1 MMSEDTKQAEDAQ
14 ESSIESSNYDI
25 IRKRLETQAGELRE
39 RTDRLNAQR
48 EDLFGGVEMTVVG
61 QERIH
66 TENNCIPQDI
76 VTVGGRL
83 LFGYN
88 VKIGL
93 KTKTEVDDVF
103 SLHAFDKT
111 DDGFKLETLA
121 LDPSGENSEDNFLGD
136 AKFVKDFDE
145 LYNYYK
151 DARLRQLTK
160 LDSRL
165 LAIFQIGSTLEDRR
179 VLRWGLDAVENI
191 EYIDNAGDRDL
202 KPPATHDFKWQAI
215 TREDHVKGKHPHI
228 SILDEVFVE
237 TVGGDLTIK
246 IEDNT
251 EDGKGIY
258 AEPVEDLHQSLGDGE
273 FFYAK
278 IGNLIV
284 IKILP
289 YREDQWRYFVFNTL
303 TQKVERLDAIGQS
316 CIRLPEDQGIVFPGG
331 FVLSNGQS
339 KRFDATVDGLRIHSV
354 NKSANG
360 EDVLYVFYRPKDGS
374 YLLLAYN
381 VIRKDVQNP
390 INCHGYSL
398 FDDGTMIVFRFMGEE
413 PTRIHPMQIWQTP
426 FISDEHAA
434 SQPTDE
440 SLLSNVGNAELV
452 RGVSDAYSLCGMV
465 DDLEPSMPVYEALIT
480 TAQRLLDAY
489 FWIEKDEAG
498 DLASVIAEIISTA
511 ELVIDEFQKVTTLK
525 KRAKESLEEA
535 EKQQRSL
542 FTDVRYHDWNRIER
556 FVEGLD
562 KLRKQRG
569 HLITLK
575 DERYIDVE
583 RLDELEAEVSE
594 RYEGL
599 SQATVD
605 FLLQDQAL
613 KTYQDGLDEI
623 DAKVDN
629 LENTKEAAE
638 LDEKLDGINKGLNL
652 LTEVISG
659 LKVDDPTKRT
669 QILENIGEVLS
680 RQNRA
685 RAVLERNQKELQE
698 KEGKAEFAVQ
708 FQLFSQSVTSAL
720 GMCDT
725 PEACDEQLTRLMV
738 QLEELESRFSS
749 FDGFLAR
756 LSEKRE
762 EVYEVLESRKQS
774 LLEERQRQ
782 ASNISRS
789 ADRILKGVVRRAS
802 SMKSVDDLNAYF
814 AADAMVMK
822 VRDLV
827 TRLRE
832 LDEDVRADDIT
843 TQLKAAK
850 DKAVRQLR
858 DKLDLFEG
866 GDNVIKFGQHRFSVN
881 TRPAE
886 MTMVPHHEGDQTH
899 MALHITGTDFME
911 PVDDVEFNKTK
922 RFWDQH
928 LISETDQVYRGEY
941 LAASILF
948 DAEDGKNDL
957 SVADLQRARQGEK
970 GLKSL
975 IREFMNERY
984 DEGYERGVH
993 DDDTKKILGAF
1004 LSMYA
1009 TAGLLRFTPKARALA
1024 TMFWTFAEQPERRK
1038 NWARRGVSLGRLR
1051 EIFEHGRPLEAL
1063 GDELASE
1070 IQAFAETF
1078 GASASSSRS
1087 SDKRGQDGL
1096 APNDGL
1102 CREAGRYLA
1111 EELVDKNPK
1120 FVESGEAVAL
1130 NEKFIGYLD
1139 QKHTRLDFDEDL
1151 NQLEGKL
1158 SASWELCIAWLDG
1171 FAQSQIDD
1179 DVSHLIPEV
1188 AALILTDK
1196 KLERETASARTHTEV
1211 TDLLGD
1217 HPRID
1222 SGTLELRLDEF
1233 LTRLRA
1239 YADEHVPAYK
1249 EYKRLSREL
1258 LERERKRLRV
1268 DSLEPQVFSGFV
1280 RNQLIDEV
1288 YLPLIGDNLAK
1299 QMGTVGEDSRSD
1311 RSGLLL
1317 LISPPGYGKTTLM
1330 EYIADRLG
1338 VMFMKINAPSLGH
1351 DVVSLDPAEAPN
1363 ATARQE
1369 VEKINQALEMGNNTM
1384 LYLDDIQH
1392 THPEFLQKFIS
1403 LCDATRRIDGVWDG
1417 ETKTYDLRGKRF
1429 SVIMAGNP
1437 YTESG
1442 ERFSIPD
1449 MLANRADT
1457 YNLGDI
1463 LSGKRDAFE
1472 MSYIENALT
1481 SNKVTAPLVTRERD
1495 DIPRFM
1501 KMAQGKQM
1509 PLTDFDHAYSSVEA
1523 GEIVNV
1529 LEKLVQIRDVVL
1541 KVNQQYIES
1550 AGKKDE
1556 YRVEPPFQLQG
1567 SYRNMG
1573 RMTEKVASAMNDS
1586 EVQELIDNHY
1596 NQESQ
1601 TLTTGSEQNLL
1612 KLAELRGNMTK
1623 AQQARWEEIK
1633 REYKRR
1639 KMMGGDDD
1647 PISRVAGPLATLVQ
1661 RLEDVHTALEADTV
1675 GGQLGEIRGVLEKA
1689 VESAADFAKQ
1699 GAAKKQPA
1707 IELPK
1712 PAPKPPAPSAEA
1724 SPAVSEALTEALMSL
1739 QQAKFEV
1746 SVVGDMPTKL
1756 GEVLESQLGLIE
1768 SAILPL
1774 AKFVYR
1780 EADDDKKRDEQ
1791 LEEVMKKLDA
1801 LRGAAVPEGE

>member
-1 MMSEDTKQAEDAQ
+1 MSE
-14 ESSIESSNYDI
+14 ESQKATETQTDQPQVSSSNYDI
-25 IRKRLETQAGELRE
+25 IRKRLEDQARQLRE
-39 RTDRLNAQR
+39 RTDKLNAAR
-48 EDLFGGVEMTVVG
+48 ADLFGGTEMTVIG
-61 QERIH
+61 QERIR

-76 VTVGGRL
+76 VNVGGRM

-88 VKIGL
+88 VHIGL

-103 SLHAFDKT
+103 SLHAFDKS
-111 DDGFKLETLA
+111 DDGFKLESVGQDSDA
-121 LDPSGENSEDNFLGD
+121 NFLSD

-145 LYNYYK
+145 LYAYYK
-151 DARLRQLTK
+151 DARLRQLIK
-160 LDSRL
+160 LEGRL
-165 LAIFQIGSTLEDRR
+165 LGIFQIGSTLEDRR
-179 VLRWGLDAVENI
+179 VLRWGLDAQENV

-202 KPPATHDFKWQAI
+202 KAPDTHDFQWQGV
-215 TREDHVKGKHPHI
+215 TRDDHVKGKHPHI

-251 EDGKGIY
+251 DDGKGIY
-258 AEPVEDLHQSLGDGE
+258 SEPVEDLHQSLGDGE
-273 FFYAK
+273 FFWAK
-278 IGNLIV
+278 IGNLILL
-284 IKILP
+284 KILP
-289 YREDQWRYFVFNTL
+289 YREEAWRYFVYNTL

-316 CIRLPEDQGIVFPGG
+316 CIRLPEDQGVIFPGG

-339 KRFDATVDGLRIHSV
+339 KRFDATVEGLRIHQV
-354 NKSANG
+354 IRSANG
-360 EDVLYVFYRPKDGS
+360 EDVLYVFYHPKEGD

-398 FDDGTMIVFRFMGEE
+398 FDDGTMIVFRFMGDE

-434 SQPTDE
+434 QQPKDD
-440 SLLSNVGNAELV
+440 SLLSNIGNAELV
-452 RGVSDAYSLCGMV
+452 RGISDAYSLCSMV
-465 DDLEPSMPVYEALIT
+465 GDLEPSMPVYEALIA
-480 TAQRLLDAY
+480 TAQKLLDAY
-489 FWIEKDEAG
+489 FWLDKDEAQN
-498 DLASVIAEIISTA
+498 LAEVATEIISTA
-511 ELVIDEFQKVTTLK
+511 ELVIDEFQKVTALK
-525 KRAKESLEEA
+525 KRAKEALEEA
-535 EKQQRSL
+535 EAKQRSL

-575 DERYIDVE
+575 EMRYIKVS

-594 RYEGL
+594 RYDDL
-599 SQATVD
+599 SRATVD
-605 FLLQDQAL
+605 FLLQDEAL
-613 KTYQDGLDEI
+613 RTYQEGLDEL
-623 DAKVDN
+623 DATVEN
-629 LENTKEAAE
+629 LENTKQAAE
-638 LDEKLDGINKGLNL
+638 LEKKLDEINKGLNL

-659 LKVDDPTKRT
+659 LQIDDPTKRT
-669 QILENIGEVLS
+669 KILENIGEVLS

-685 RAVLERNQKELQE
+685 RARLERNTKELQE

-749 FDGFLAR
+749 FDGYLGRLA
-756 LSEKRE
+756 EKRE
-762 EVYEVLESRKQS
+762 EVYEVFESRKQA
-774 LLEERQRQ
+774 LLEERQRK
-782 ASNISRS
+782 ANNIARS

-802 SMKSVDDLNAYF
+802 NMKSVDDLNAYF
-814 AADAMVMK
+814 ASDAMVMK

-827 TRLRE
+827 TKLRE
-832 LDEDVRADDIT
+832 LEEDVKADDIT

-881 TRPAE
+881 TQSPE
-886 MTMVPHHEGDQTH
+886 MTMVPREVDGEPR
-899 MALHITGTDFME
+899 MALHITGTDFFE
-911 PVDDVEFNKTK
+911 IIDDEEFNKTR

-928 LISETDQVYRGEY
+928 LISETDTVYRGEY

-948 DAEDGKNDL
+948 DAEAGENEL
-957 SVADLQRARQGEK
+957 TVAELQRRKKSEK
-970 GLKSL
+970 GLQPL
-975 IREFMNERY
+975 IREYMNERY

-993 DDDTKKILGAF
+993 DEDTAKILGAF
-1004 LSMYA
+1004 LGMYA
-1009 TAGLLRFTPKARALA
+1009 TAGLLRFTPRARALA
-1024 TMFWTFAEQPERRK
+1024 TMFWTFAEQPDRRK
-1038 NWARRGVSLGRLR
+1038 NWGRRGVSLGRLR
-1051 EIFEHGRPLEAL
+1051 EIFEHGKPLEAL
-1063 GDELASE
+1063 GEELAQE
-1070 IQAFAETF
+1070 IEAFAATF
-1078 GASASSSRS
+1078 GAGASLPSPRELEA
-1087 SDKRGQDGL
+1087 L
-1096 APNDGL
+1096 APKKGL

-1111 EELVDKNPK
+1111 EELVDTNPR
-1120 FVESGEAVAL
+1120 FVESSEAVAL
-1130 NEKFIGYLD
+1130 RDKFFNYLD

-1151 NQLEGKL
+1151 KQLQGNL
-1158 SASWELCIAWLDG
+1158 AARWELVIAWLTG
-1171 FAQSQIDD
+1171 FADSQLDD
-1179 DVSHLIPEV
+1179 DMSHLIPEV
-1188 AALILTDK
+1188 AALILTDGT
-1196 KLERETASARTHTEV
+1196 LERQTAQARTTAEV

-1222 SGTLELRLDEF
+1222 GGALELRLDEF
-1233 LTRLRA
+1233 LTRLRR
-1239 YADEHVPAYK
+1239 YIDEHVPAYK
-1249 EYKRLSREL
+1249 EYKKLSRDL
-1258 LERERKRLRV
+1258 LERERRRLRV

-1280 RNQLIDEV
+1280 RNRLIDEV

-1338 VMFMKINAPSLGH
+1338 LMFMKINAPSLGH
-1351 DVVSLDPAEAPN
+1351 DVTSLDPDEAPN
-1363 ATARQE
+1363 ATARNE
-1369 VEKINQALEMGNNTM
+1369 VEKINLALEMGNNVM

-1403 LCDATRRIDGVWDG
+1403 LCDATRRIEGVWNG
-1417 ETKTYDLRGKRF
+1417 RTKTYDLRGKRF
-1429 SVIMAGNP
+1429 SVVMAGNP

-1442 ERFSIPD
+1442 ERFTIPD

-1463 LSGKRDAFE
+1463 LSGKQDAFE

-1481 SNKVTAPLVTRERD
+1481 SNKVTAPLVTRERQ
-1495 DIPRFM
+1495 DIMRFM
-1501 KMAQGKQM
+1501 KMVDGQQI
-1509 PLTDFDHAYSSVEA
+1509 PLTEFDHAYSSVEA

-1541 KVNQQYIES
+1541 KVNQQYIIS

-1556 YRVEPPFQLQG
+1556 YRTEPPFQLQG

-1573 RMTEKVASAMNDS
+1573 RMTEKVASAMNDR
-1586 EVQELIDNHY
+1586 EVQEIIDNHY

-1612 KLAELRGNMTK
+1612 KLAELRGTLTEEQK
-1623 AQQARWEEIK
+1623 ERWEEIK

-1647 PISRVAGPLATLVQ
+1647 PVSRVAGPLATLVQ
-1661 RLEDVHTALEADTV
+1661 RLEDVHTALQTDTV
-1675 GGQLGEIRGVLEKA
+1675 SGELGEIRGVLEKA
-1689 VESAADFAKQ
+1689 VDSAAKAT
-1699 GAAKKQPA
+1699 AKKPSTVDRPKPKQQQPA
-1707 IELPK
+1707 ATA
-1712 PAPKPPAPSAEA
+1712 PATAEA
-1724 SPAVSEALTEALMSL
+1724 LSEALLSL
-1739 QQAKFEV
+1739 QQAKLEV
-1746 SVVGDMPTKL
+1746 QVVGDMPSKL

-1780 EADDDKKRDEQ
+1780 EAEDDKRRDAQ
-1791 LEEVMKKLDA
+1791 LDEVMRKLDA
-1801 LRGAAVPEGE
+1801 LRGTPVPEGE

>member
-1 MMSEDTKQAEDAQ
+1 MSEYSKQAGGAQ

-25 IRKRLETQAGELRE
+25 IRKRLEAQAGELRE
-39 RTDRLNAQR
+39 RTDRLNSQR
-48 EDLFGGVEMTVVG
+48 EELFGGVEMTVIG

-66 TENNCIPQDI
+66 TDNNCIPQDI

-103 SLHAFDKT
+103 SLHAFEKT
-111 DDGFKLETLA
+111 DAGFKLESLA
-121 LDPSGENSEDNFLGD
+121 LDPGTDNFLGH
-136 AKFVKDFDE
+136 AKFNKDFDE
-145 LYNYYK
+145 LYTYYK

-160 LDSRL
+160 LDSKL
-165 LAIFQIGSTLEDRR
+165 LSIFQVGSTLGDRR

-202 KPPATHDFKWQAI
+202 DPPDTHDFEWQPI
-215 TREDHVKGKHPHI
+215 SREAHVKGKHPHI

-258 AEPVEDLHQSLGDGE
+258 NEPVDDQHQSLGDGE
-273 FFYAK
+273 FLYAQ

-289 YREDQWRYFVFNTL
+289 YREDAWRYFVFNTL

-339 KRFDATVDGLRIHSV
+339 KKFDATVDGLRIHSV
-354 NKSANG
+354 NRSANG
-360 EDVLYVFYRPKDGS
+360 EDVLYVFYRPQDGS

-398 FDDGTMIVFRFMGEE
+398 FDDGTMIVFRFMGDE

-434 SQPTDE
+434 SQPTDDT
-440 SLLSNVGNAELV
+440 LLSNVGNAELV
-452 RGVSDAYSLCGMV
+452 RGVSDAYSLCSMV
-465 DDLEPSMPVYEALIT
+465 DDLEPSMPVYEALIA

-498 DLASVIAEIISTA
+498 DLASVIGEVISTA
-511 ELVIDEFQKVTTLK
+511 ELVIDEFQKVTALK
-525 KRAKESLEEA
+525 RRAKEALEDA
-535 EKQQRSL
+535 EKKQRAL

-569 HLITLK
+569 HLITRK
-575 DERYIDVE
+575 DTRFIDVA
-583 RLDELEAEVSE
+583 RLDELEAEVTE
-594 RYEGL
+594 RYDGL
-599 SQATVD
+599 SRATVD
-605 FLLQDQAL
+605 FLLKDQAL

-623 DAKVDN
+623 DAKVDK
-629 LENTKEAAE
+629 LDNTKEAGE
-638 LDEKLDGINKGLNL
+638 LDDKLDGINKGLNL

-659 LKVDDPTKRT
+659 LQVDDPTKRT

-720 GMCDT
+720 GMCDS
-725 PEACDEQLTRLMV
+725 PEACDDQLTRLMV

-749 FDGFLAR
+749 FDGFLTR
-756 LSEKRE
+756 LAEKRD

-789 ADRILKGVVRRAS
+789 ADRILSGVVRRAS
-802 SMKSVDDLNAYF
+802 NMKSVDDLNAYF
-814 AADAMVMK
+814 ASDAMVMK

-827 TRLRE
+827 DSLRE

-850 DKAVRQLR
+850 DKAIRQLR

-881 TRPAE
+881 TQSAE
-886 MTMVPHHEGDQTH
+886 MTMVPDHESDDPQ
-899 MALHITGTDFME
+899 MALHITGTDFLE
-911 PVDDVEFNKTK
+911 PVDDDEFNKTR

-928 LISETDQVYRGEY
+928 LISETAQVYRGEY

-948 DAEDGKNDL
+948 DAQDGKNNL
-957 SVADLQRARQGEK
+957 SVADLQRQRQGDK
-970 GLKSL
+970 GLKPL
-975 IREFMNERY
+975 IRDYMNERY

-993 DDDTKKILGAF
+993 DADTQKILSAF
-1004 LSMYA
+1004 LGMYA
-1009 TAGLLRFTPKARALA
+1009 TAGLLRYTPKARALA
-1024 TMFWTFAEQPERRK
+1024 TMFWTFVDQPERRK

-1070 IQAFAETF
+1070 IQIFAETF

-1087 SDKRGQDGL
+1087 LTKDKQTQDERGQDGL
-1096 APNDGL
+1096 APSVGL

-1111 EELVDKNPK
+1111 EELVDQDPR

-1130 NEKFIGYLD
+1130 RTQFIDYLD

-1151 NQLEGKL
+1151 KQLESKL

-1171 FAQSQIDD
+1171 FAQSQLDD

-1188 AALILTDK
+1188 AALILSEQ
-1196 KLERETASARTHTEV
+1196 KLERQTASARTHTPV
-1211 TDLLGD
+1211 GDLLGD

-1239 YADEHVPAYK
+1239 YAEEHVPAYRAYK
-1249 EYKRLSREL
+1249 ELSRDL

-1351 DVVSLDPAEAPN
+1351 DVVSLDPTEAPN

-1442 ERFSIPD
+1442 ERFRIPD

-1463 LSGKRDAFE
+1463 LSGKQGAFE

-1481 SNKVTAPLVTRERD
+1481 SNKVTAPLVSRDRE

-1501 KMAQGKQM
+1501 KMVDGTQI
-1509 PLTDFDHAYSSVEA
+1509 PLTDFDHTYSSVEA

-1550 AGKKDE
+1550 AGKKDD

-1573 RMTEKVASAMNDS
+1573 RMTEKVASAMNDR
-1586 EVQELIDNHY
+1586 EVQALIDNHY

-1612 KLAELRGNMTK
+1612 KLAELRGNMTDEQK
-1623 AQQARWEEIK
+1623 ERWVEIK

-1689 VESAADFAKQ
+1689 VESAADFAKK
-1699 GAAKKQPA
+1699 GAAKTKPA
-1707 IELPK
+1707 IGVPK
-1712 PAPKPPAPSAEA
+1712 PKKPQTDPPS
-1724 SPAVSEALTEALMSL
+1724 STSKALTEALISL

-1768 SAILPL
+1768 SAIVPL

-1780 EADDDKKRDEQ
+1780 EADDDQKRDAQ
-1791 LEEVMKKLDA
+1791 LDDVMQKLDA